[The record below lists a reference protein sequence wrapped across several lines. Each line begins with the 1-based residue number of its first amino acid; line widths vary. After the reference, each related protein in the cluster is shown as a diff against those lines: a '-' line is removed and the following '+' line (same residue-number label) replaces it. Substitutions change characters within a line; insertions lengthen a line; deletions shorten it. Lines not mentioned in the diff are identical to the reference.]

1 MFHGRPDDITYT
13 NVTDLK
19 YLDRFVKEVARFH
32 PLAFTVTARRAI
44 HSTNL
49 KTSNGKLITIE
60 KGVSILADSFTIQM
74 DESIWGPD
82 AKEFNPDRFLPENS
96 ENRHPMAWLPFGTGP
111 RICPGK
117 NLALHEA
124 KAVLIFLLRKFKF
137 QFCDE
142 TKTEIITN
150 TITNFKELKMKVV
163 PRL

>member
-1 MFHGRPDDITYT
+1 MSLTLNIWI
-13 NVTDLK
+13 DL
-19 YLDRFVKEVARFH
+19 
-32 PLAFTVTARRAI
+32 
-44 HSTNL
+44 L
-49 KTSNGKLITIE
+49 KKLQDFILLLLHGKLITIE

-142 TKTEIITN
+142 TKTDIITN